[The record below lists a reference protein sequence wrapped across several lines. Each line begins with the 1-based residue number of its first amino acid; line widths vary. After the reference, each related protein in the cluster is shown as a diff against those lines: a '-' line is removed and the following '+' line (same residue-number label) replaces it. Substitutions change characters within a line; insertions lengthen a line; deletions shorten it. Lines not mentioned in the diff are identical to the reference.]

1 MLSTLPLSSTP
12 SGVLLTLPPVTTRLP
27 REKPLP
33 AAKEPTKWEKF
44 AERKGIKPK
53 TREQRREKSRNFNEA
68 TGEWEKTWGYKG
80 KRKEGE
86 VPHDWLVE
94 VDEKGEKKEAKD
106 PKAKKRRIKS

>member
-33 AAKEPTKWEKF
+33 APKEPTKWEKF

-53 TREQRREKSRNFNEA
+53 TREQRREKSRNFNEE

-94 VDEKGEKKEAKD
+94 VDEKGEKQEAKD